1 MTTDGD
7 PGFLTVVAA
16 TNVLG
21 DQILL
26 LTSHRQVAAALWL
39 VGLCTMGR
47 HHLLYSLSRITTR
60 AAKPPLEA
68 ALDGTWL
75 LVVVAPESS
84 VILGV
89 QIANVF
95 PLPAVV
101 VFRKLIVVSC

>member
-1 MTTDGD
+1 
-7 PGFLTVVAA
+7 
-16 TNVLG
+16 
-21 DQILL
+21 
-26 LTSHRQVAAALWL
+26 
-39 VGLCTMGR
+39 MGR
-47 HHLLYSLSRITTR
+47 YLYCIFIGITTR

-101 VFRKLIVVSC
+101 HFVSLSLYLLGSLFYIVIIIFILYRWLF